1 MSYEEKYNELAEKIR
16 VAYWATE
23 TTIKNMEKSKQTDMS
38 ALKAYKDQQFAMRYQ
53 FGDIL
58 EDSQ

>member
-1 MSYEEKYNELAEKIR
+1 MNYEEKYNELVEKIK
-16 VAYWATE
+16 VTYWATE
-23 TTIKNMEKSKQTDMS
+23 TTIKNMENSKATDMS

-58 EDSQ
+58 EEAE